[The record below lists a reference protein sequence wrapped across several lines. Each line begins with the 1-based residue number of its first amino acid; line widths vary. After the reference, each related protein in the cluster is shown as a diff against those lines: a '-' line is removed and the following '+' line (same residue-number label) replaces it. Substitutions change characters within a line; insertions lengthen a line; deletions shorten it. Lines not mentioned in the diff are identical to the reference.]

1 MELVFLNAQSTSM
14 NIKNSA
20 DLKEAIQDLKNRKQL
35 EKKQLVESFEGFKE
49 SLKPINLLK
58 STFNSVKET
67 PGLGGLVVNTTL
79 GMGVGLL
86 SKRLMVGKSAGLL
99 KKLFGS
105 AVELGVAGLVAN
117 NSGTLKSA
125 ANRLFKNIFQPK
137 KKEEAFK
144 SD

>member
-1 MELVFLNAQSTSM
+1 MELVFINAQSTSM

-20 DLKEAIQDLKNRKQL
+20 DLKAAIQELKSRQQL
-35 EKKQLVESFEGFKE
+35 EKEQLAESFYGFKE

-67 PGLGGLVVNTTL
+67 PGLGGLLVNTTL
-79 GMGVGLL
+79 GMGAGLL
-86 SKRLMVGKSAGLL
+86 SKKLMVGKSAGLL

-125 ANRLFKNIFQPK
+125 ANQLLKNIFRSK
-137 KKEEAFK
+137 KKDEVTK

>member
-1 MELVFLNAQSTSM
+1 M

-20 DLKEAIQDLKNRKQL
+20 DLRAAIQELEIRKQL
-35 EKKQLVESFEGFKE
+35 EKKQLAESFEVLKE

-58 STFNSVKET
+58 STFNSVREA
-67 PGLGGLVVNTTL
+67 PGLGGMVVNTTL
-79 GMGVGLL
+79 GMGAGLL

-117 NSGTLKSA
+117 NSGTIKSA
-125 ANRLFKNIFQPK
+125 ANQLFKNIFRSK
-137 KKEEAFK
+137 K
-144 SD
+144 SDEAIKSV